1 MCIIDVEVQ
10 LNVEINVA
18 NQYLDVIKN
27 QSMKLKDKNNVER
40 QWTRIWNI
48 ISANNEHNKHKQL
61 SLSPPS
67 YYKI

>member
-40 QWTRIWNI
+40 Q
-48 ISANNEHNKHKQL
+48 
-61 SLSPPS
+61 
-67 YYKI
+67 

>member
-1 MCIIDVEVQ
+1 
-10 LNVEINVA
+10 VA